1 MMDRRTFLGTA
12 ALLAGATTGLRAA
25 DDKPVS
31 KPRTGKQL
39 AGAGLCIAP
48 DLRAAAVGAEILQ
61 RGGNAFDALIAA
73 ALMEAVIAP
82 AGSGIGG
89 SAATGIAF
97 DAKRSQV
104 VAIDANAVAPAAATP
119 EMFPVISVP
128 GAFDYKLPDAR
139 HRMGALSVAVPGV
152 LAGLLHWLDR
162 FGSLDRRTIM
172 GPAIRQ
178 AREGVRLDKDQAR
191 TWLQLRAE
199 GLGEKLG
206 NQTEIPDLIPMDEL
220 ADSMEAVAEEGVSVF
235 YSGRI
240 GRTIVDHLRQRGGIL
255 THEDFE
261 AYRPLDVTPVS
272 VNVRQHQIYAPPPA
286 SGGLTSLQMAA
297 LYDRL
302 AAETSVPKAGSAE
315 SIEFSIEI
323 AKAVWAE
330 RLTTL
335 GDPRAM
341 TVEPQSLLEEPH
353 LNELLVR
360 IREGLRN
367 PSPGKLIA
375 PDPLRGTVHLIA
387 ADAAGNV
394 VSWTQTHGGGFG
406 SRVMVPGTG
415 IVLGHGMCRF
425 EPRPGWVNS
434 VGPGK
439 RPLHNMCPVIGLLDG
454 KPVIA
459 AGAAGGRT
467 IVNNSGALLVNRL
480 VSGLNAADSVSMRR
494 VQCESLEPVVLEETT
509 NDGIADSLRTRG
521 HLVKTVPRDAG
532 TAHLLIRENGQWH
545 GAAESRTPKA
555 AVAVPAD

>member
-1 MMDRRTFLGTA
+1 
-12 ALLAGATTGLRAA
+12 
-25 DDKPVS
+25 
-31 KPRTGKQL
+31 
-39 AGAGLCIAP
+39 
-48 DLRAAAVGAEILQ
+48 
-61 RGGNAFDALIAA
+61 
-73 ALMEAVIAP
+73 
-82 AGSGIGG
+82 
-89 SAATGIAF
+89 
-97 DAKRSQV
+97 
-104 VAIDANAVAPAAATP
+104 
-119 EMFPVISVP
+119 
-128 GAFDYKLPDAR
+128 
-139 HRMGALSVAVPGV
+139 MG
-152 LAGLLHWLDR
+152 
-162 FGSLDRRTIM
+162 
-172 GPAIRQ
+172 
-178 AREGVRLDKDQAR
+178 
-191 TWLQLRAE
+191 
-199 GLGEKLG
+199 
-206 NQTEIPDLIPMDEL
+206 EL
-220 ADSMEAVAEEGVSVF
+220 ADSLEAIAQEGVSVF

-240 GRTIVDHLRQRGGIL
+240 GRTIVDHLQKRGGIL
-255 THEDFE
+255 TRDDFE

-272 VNVRQHQIYAPPPA
+272 VNLRQHQVFAPPPG

-302 AAETSVPKAGSAE
+302 AEETSVPKPGSAE

-323 AKAVWAE
+323 AKVVWAE

-341 TVEPQSLLEEPH
+341 TVEPQSLLEESH
-353 LNELLVR
+353 LNELLAR
-360 IREGLRN
+360 IRDGLRK

-439 RPLHNMCPVIGLLDG
+439 RPLHNMCPVLGLRDG

-467 IVNNSGALLVNRL
+467 IVNNSGTLLINRL
-480 VSGLNAADSVSMRR
+480 VSGLNVVDSVTAPR
-494 VQCESLEPVVLEETT
+494 VQCESLEPAVLEESIG
-509 NDGIADSLRTRG
+509 NDVVDSLRVRG

-532 TAHLLIRENGQWH
+532 TAHLLVSELGQWH
-545 GAAESRTPKA
+545 GAAEPRAPKA
-555 AVAVPAD
+555 AVAAPGA

>member
-1 MMDRRTFLGTA
+1 MDRRTFLGTA
-12 ALLAGATTGLRAA
+12 ALLAGEATGLRAQE
-25 DDKPVS
+25 KPVS
-31 KPRTGKQL
+31 KQQTGNHL
-39 AGAGLCIAP
+39 AGQGLCIAP
-48 DLRAAAVGAEILQ
+48 DSRASAVGAEILQ

-73 ALMEAVIAP
+73 AFMEAVIAP

-89 SAATGIAF
+89 YAGTGIAF
-97 DAKRSQV
+97 DAKKGKV

-119 EMFPVISVP
+119 EMFPVISSP
-128 GAFDYKLPDAR
+128 GSFDYTLPDGK
-139 HRMGALSVAVPGV
+139 HKTGALSVAVPGL

-178 AREGVRLDKDQAR
+178 AREGIRLDKVQAR

-199 GLGEKLG
+199 GLGEKLA
-206 NQTEIPDLIPMDEL
+206 NLAEIPDLIPMGEL
-220 ADSMEAVAEEGVSVF
+220 ADSLEAIVEEGVSVF
-235 YSGRI
+235 YTGRI
-240 GRTIVDHLRQRGGIL
+240 GRTIVDHLRKRGGIL
-255 THEDFE
+255 TREDFE

-272 VNVRQHQIYAPPPA
+272 VNVRQHQVFAPPPA

-302 AAETSVPKAGSAE
+302 VAETSLPKPGSAE

-341 TVEPQSLLEEPH
+341 TVEPQSLLEESH
-353 LNELLVR
+353 LNELLARV
-360 IREGLRN
+360 REGLRK

-439 RPLHNMCPVIGLLDG
+439 RPLHNMCPVLGLRDG

-467 IVNNSGALLVNRL
+467 IVNNSGALLINRL
-480 VSGLNAADSVSMRR
+480 ISGLNPVDSVTAPR
-494 VQCESLEPVVLEETT
+494 VQCESLEPVVLEESIG
-509 NDGIADSLRTRG
+509 DGVVDSMRARG
-521 HLVKTVPRDAG
+521 HLVKTVSRDAG
-532 TAHLLIRENGQWH
+532 TAHLLVREQGQWH
-545 GAAESRTPKA
+545 GAAEPRAPKA
-555 AVAVPAD
+555 AVATPGD

>member
-12 ALLAGATTGLRAA
+12 TLLAGEVTVLRAQE
-25 DDKPVS
+25 KPVS
-31 KPRTGKQL
+31 KPKSGKHL
-39 AGAGLCIAP
+39 AGKGLCIAP
-48 DLRAAAVGAEILQ
+48 DFQAAVVGAEMLQ

-73 ALMEAVIAP
+73 AFMEAVISP
-82 AGSGIGG
+82 ANCGIGG
-89 SAATGIAF
+89 YAATGIAF
-97 DAKRSQV
+97 DAKAAKV

-119 EMFPVISVP
+119 EIFPVISTP
-128 GAFDYKLPDAR
+128 GSFDYKLPDGK
-139 HRMGALSVAVPGV
+139 HKTGVLSVAVPGV
-152 LAGLLHWLDR
+152 LAGLLHWVDR

-178 AREGVRLDKDQAR
+178 ARDGIRLDKVQSR

-199 GLGEKLG
+199 GLGEMLT
-206 NQTEIPDLIPMDEL
+206 NLAEIPDVIPMDEL
-220 ADSMEAVAEEGVSVF
+220 ADSLEAIAEEGVSVF
-235 YSGRI
+235 YSGHI
-240 GRTIVDHLRQRGGIL
+240 GRTIVDHLRKRGGIL
-255 THEDFE
+255 TNQDFE
-261 AYRPLDVTPVS
+261 AYLPLDVNPVS
-272 VNVRQHQIYAPPPA
+272 VNVRQHQVFAPPPS

-302 AAETSVPKAGSAE
+302 AAEAPLPKLGTAE

-341 TVEPQSLLEEPH
+341 TVEPQSLLEESH
-353 LNELLVR
+353 LNQLLAR
-360 IREGLRN
+360 IREGLRK

-439 RPLHNMCPVIGLLDG
+439 RPLHNMCPVLGLREG

-467 IVNNSGALLVNRL
+467 IVNNSAALLINRL
-480 VSGLNAADSVSMRR
+480 INGLNAVDSVTTPR
-494 VQCESLEPVVLEETT
+494 VQCESLEPALLEETIG
-509 NDGIADSLRTRG
+509 DGVVNSLRDRG

-532 TAHLLIRENGQWH
+532 TAHLLVRDQGEWH
-545 GAAESRTPKA
+545 GAAESRVPKA
-555 AVAVPAD
+555 TVAAPGD

>member
-1 MMDRRTFLGTA
+1 MDRRRFLGTT
-12 ALLAGATTGLRAA
+12 ALLAGTATGLQGQE
-25 DDKPVS
+25 KPVS
-31 KPRTGKQL
+31 KTKSGKQL
-39 AGAGLCIAP
+39 AAQGLCIAP
-48 DLRAAAVGAEILQ
+48 DARAAVIGAEILQ

-73 ALMEAVIAP
+73 AFMETVISP
-82 AGSGIGG
+82 SNCGIGG
-89 SAATGIAF
+89 YAATGIAF
-97 DAKRSQV
+97 DAKAAKV
-104 VAIDANAVAPAAATP
+104 VAIDANAVAPAAATA
-119 EMFPVISVP
+119 EMFPVISTP
-128 GAFDYKLPDAR
+128 GSFDYKLPDGK
-139 HRMGALSVAVPGV
+139 HKTGALSVAVPGL

-162 FGSLDRRTIM
+162 FGSLDRRTVM

-178 AREGVRLDKDQAR
+178 AREGIRLDKDQSR
-191 TWLQLRAE
+191 TWRQLRAE
-199 GLGEKLG
+199 GLGEKSTNLA
-206 NQTEIPDLIPMDEL
+206 EIADLIPMDEL
-220 ADSMEAVAEEGVSVF
+220 ADSLEAIAEEGVSVF
-235 YSGRI
+235 YSGHI
-240 GRTIVDHLRQRGGIL
+240 GRTIVDHLRKRGGIL
-255 THEDFE
+255 TREDFE

-272 VNVRQHQIYAPPPA
+272 VTVRQHQVFAPPPS

-302 AAETSVPKAGSAE
+302 AAETAPPKAGSAE

-330 RLTTL
+330 RLTKL

-341 TVEPQSLLEEPH
+341 TVEPQSLLEESH
-353 LNELLVR
+353 LDELLAR
-360 IREGLRN
+360 IREGLRE

-375 PDPLRGTVHLIA
+375 PDPLRGTVHLLA

-406 SRVMVPGTG
+406 SRVLVPGTG

-439 RPLHNMCPVIGLLDG
+439 RPLHNMCPVLGLRDG

-480 VSGLNAADSVSMRR
+480 ISGLGAVDSVTAAR
-494 VQCESLEPVVLEETT
+494 VQCESLEPVALEESI
-509 NDGIADSLRTRG
+509 GGAVVDSLRARG

-532 TAHLLIRENGQWH
+532 TAHLLVREQGQWL
-545 GAAESRTPKA
+545 GAAEPRASKA
-555 AVAVPAD
+555 TVAVPVG